1 MNLLRTLFY
10 SFVMGITEIL
20 PVSSQ
25 AHQMLISAL
34 KGGTSEPALL
44 RFLIHIGIGIALY
57 LNCQNHILRIS
68 RAQRLS
74 RIAKRKRTR
83 PLDNNSLMDL
93 RILQTTLIP
102 IALGFINFQ
111 RLQSLVPTLNVLSG
125 VLLING
131 LILYLPQYL
140 PGSNK
145 TSLSISP
152 FDSLLM
158 GIGAVA
164 SLIPGIS
171 CIGIVLSIALI
182 RGVEKLYALNIA
194 LLMNIGMTVGWL
206 IWDLIAM
213 IQGGMGVT
221 SFLGV
226 LYAIL
231 GGATACGATLLA
243 IWVMKKFAASK
254 GFGVF
259 AFYAWGTAMF
269 LFILFLSV

>member
-1 MNLLRTLFY
+1 MNLLETLLY

-34 KGGTSEPALL
+34 RGGTSEPALL
-44 RFLIHIGIGIALY
+44 RFLIHMGIGVALY
-57 LNCQNHILRIS
+57 LNCQNHILRIA

-74 RIAKRKRTR
+74 RIAKRKRSR

-93 RILQTTLIP
+93 RILQTVLIP
-102 IALGFINFQ
+102 VALGFINFQ
-111 RLQSLVPTLNVLSG
+111 KLQSLVTTLSVLSG

-131 LILYLPQYL
+131 LILFLPQYL

-158 GIGAVA
+158 GIAAVA

-171 CIGIVLSIALI
+171 FMGIVLSVALI
-182 RGVEKLYALNIA
+182 RGVEKIYALNIA
-194 LLMNIGMTVGWL
+194 LLMNIGMIICWL
-206 IWDLIAM
+206 VWDLIAM
-213 IQGGMGVT
+213 IQGGTGIA
-221 SFLGV
+221 SFAGV
-226 LYAIL
+226 LYGIL
-231 GGATACGATLLA
+231 GGAAACGATMLA

-259 AFYAWGTAMF
+259 AFYSWGAAMF